1 MTARKRSKRL
11 LRYFLVILVLLIL
24 IYYFGFELP
33 LRGTPFNAQRHG
45 YPPLTP
51 AWALECWLW
60 EDDENTAERVD
71 YLLEGYARHDIPV
84 RTILL
89 DSPWSMRYND
99 FEVDTVLYPDPGEWF
114 GKLKEDGYR
123 IVLWMTTM
131 VNSRNKDTR
140 IRDSE
145 EWYNE
150 ARDNGFLAGKGGQ
163 FRWWKGEGGF
173 VDYTNPD
180 AMKWWRGIQ
189 QQVFDLGIDGW
200 KLDGTATFFSSRIGP
215 IPLLY
220 KNTHKGI
227 MTTRKYMDHYYRDE
241 YHHGLARNPE
251 FITLSRAIDRWYHP
265 EGFAPI
271 DAAPVTWVGD
281 QTHTWESTGQMSEED
296 IQDTDISMGKID
308 GIELAIK
315 NIMASARLGYNIIG
329 SDVAGFSGRTIPPR
343 LYIRWAQFSA
353 FCGLFLNGGHGER
366 ALWNRSEQELEVI
379 RKFSWL
385 HTELIPYI
393 YTYVVNAHHG
403 GEVLQRPVKS
413 GKYHYM
419 FGDHF
424 LVAPIYKDQL
434 ENRINLPEGKW
445 RYFFDDKEVIEGPM
459 TLTREFPLDEFSVYI
474 REGAIVPMNITRD
487 YTGIGDR
494 KSEGYLTLLIY
505 PEGRS
510 TFTVHH
516 PDESGS
522 TSVIVEDGPE
532 KITISLEG
540 VNKPHILNINIS
552 VPPERVEL
560 EGSVLKNTDNYHFD
574 RERNKLII
582 RTGLYS
588 SGNYIIY
595 K

>member
-1 MTARKRSKRL
+1 MTPGKGIMKWF
-11 LRYFLVILVLLIL
+11 RYFLVVLGVLLL
-24 IYYFGFELP
+24 ICYFGFEYP
-33 LRGTPFNAQRHG
+33 LRGTPFNGQRHG
-45 YPPLTP
+45 NPPLTP

-99 FEVDTVLYPDPGEWF
+99 FEVDTILYPDPEVWF
-114 GKLKEDGYR
+114 GKLKDEGYR
-123 IVLWMTTM
+123 VVLWMTTM

-150 ARDNGFLAGKGGQ
+150 ARDNGFLAGRGGQ
-163 FRWWKGEGGF
+163 VRWWKGKGGF
-173 VDYTNPD
+173 IDYTNPD
-180 AMKWWRGIQ
+180 AMEWWRGMQ

-215 IPLLY
+215 IPLFY

-227 MTTRKYMDHYYRDE
+227 MTARKYMDHYYRDE
-241 YHHGLARNPE
+241 YHHGLTQNHE
-251 FITLSRAIDRWYHP
+251 FVTLSRAIDRWYHP

-296 IQDTDISMGKID
+296 KGNTDISMGKID

-315 NIMASARLGYNIIG
+315 NILASAKLGYNIIG
-329 SDVAGFSGRTIPPR
+329 SDVAGFSGRIIPPR

-366 ALWNRSEQELEVI
+366 ALWNRSEQELEII
-379 RKFSWL
+379 RKYSWL
-385 HTELIPYI
+385 HTEMIPYM

-403 GEVLQRPVKS
+403 GEVLQRPLES

-424 LVAPIYKDQL
+424 LVAPIYRDQL
-434 ENRINLPEGKW
+434 ENSINLPEGRW
-445 RYFFDDKEVIEGPM
+445 RYFFDDKEVVEGP
-459 TLTREFPLDEFSVYI
+459 LTFEREFPLDEFSVYI
-474 REGAIVPMNITRD
+474 REGAIVPMNISRD

-510 TFTVHH
+510 SFTVHH

-522 TSVIVEDGPE
+522 TSVLVEDDRE
-532 KITISLEG
+532 KIRISLDG
-540 VNKPHILNINIS
+540 VNKPHILNINMK
-552 VPPERVEL
+552 VPPEKVEL
-560 EGSVLKNTDNYHFD
+560 DGSVLSDTENYTFD
-574 RERNKLII
+574 SNKNKLII
-582 RTGLYS
+582 RTNRYS
-588 SGNYIIY
+588 TGKYIIY
-595 K
+595 R